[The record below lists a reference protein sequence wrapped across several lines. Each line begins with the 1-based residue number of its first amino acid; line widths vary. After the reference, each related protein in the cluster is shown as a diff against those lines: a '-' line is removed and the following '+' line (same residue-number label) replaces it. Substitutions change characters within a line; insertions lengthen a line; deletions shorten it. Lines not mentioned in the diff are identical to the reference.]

1 MKVSMPRKK
10 RHQYKT
16 IKPAKVLLGIGLI
29 LLSMVILYFMLTGVV
44 ASAPGPV
51 SNGDNYVVP
60 FPVNYPAPELELE
73 NLTGDVESLK
83 DFHGQVLLV
92 NNWATWC
99 PPCKAEM
106 PTLASYFTAHANE
119 GFMVIAIEAGD
130 PRDQVAQF
138 AEDFDL
144 PFTVW
149 LDPSSKALNAFRNGN
164 LPSSYVV
171 DRNGT
176 IRYAWT
182 GEINR
187 EMLEKFVTP
196 LLSE

>member
-1 MKVSMPRKK
+1 MSRKK
-10 RHQYKT
+10 IPQNKT
-16 IKPAKVLLGIGLI
+16 IKSAQVILGIGFI
-29 LLSMVILYFMLTGVV
+29 LLSMVILYSMLSRVV
-44 ASAPGPV
+44 TSASG
-51 SNGDNYVVP
+51 SESDGKNYVVP
-60 FPVNYPAPELELE
+60 VAVNYHAPDLELE
-73 NLTGDVESLK
+73 NITGEVESLS
-83 DFHGQVLLV
+83 DFHGQVVLV
-92 NNWATWC
+92 NNWAIWC

-106 PTLASYFTAHANE
+106 PTLAGYFDAHADE

-144 PFTVW
+144 PFKIW
-149 LDPSSKALNAFRNGN
+149 LDPGSKALNAFKNGN

-171 DRNGT
+171 DRNRT

>member
-1 MKVSMPRKK
+1 MPRKK
-10 RHQYKT
+10 RPQK
-16 IKPAKVLLGIGLI
+16 IAVNPAKVLLGVGFI
-29 LLSMVILYFMLTGVV
+29 LLSMVILYFLLSRAVTS
-44 ASAPGPV
+44 ASGSGPD
-51 SNGDNYVVP
+51 GGNYVVP
-60 FPVNYPAPELELE
+60 VPVNYPAPDLELE
-73 NLTGDVESLK
+73 NITGKVESLG
-83 DFHGQVLLV
+83 DFQGQVVLV

-106 PTLASYFTAHANE
+106 PTLASYYNAHVDE

-138 AEDFDL
+138 AEDFEL
-144 PFTVW
+144 PFKIW
-149 LDPSSKALNAFRNGN
+149 LDPGSKALNAFKNGN
-164 LPSSYVV
+164 LPSSYVL

-187 EMLEKFVTP
+187 EMLEKFITP

>member
-1 MKVSMPRKK
+1 MSRKK
-10 RHQYKT
+10 RPQNKP

-29 LLSMVILYFMLTGVV
+29 LLSMIILYFLLSGVV
-44 ASAPGPV
+44 TSAPGPV
-51 SNGDNYVVP
+51 SDGDNYVVP
-60 FPVNYPAPELELE
+60 VPVNYPAPELELE
-73 NLTGDVESLK
+73 NITGDVESLK
-83 DFHGQVLLV
+83 DFHGQVILV

-106 PTLASYFTAHANE
+106 PTLASYFNTHANE

-130 PRDQVAQF
+130 PRDQVEQF

-149 LDPSSKALNAFRNGN
+149 LDPGSKALTAFRNGN
-164 LPSSYVV
+164 LPSSYVL

-182 GEINR
+182 GEINL

>member
-1 MKVSMPRKK
+1 MRRKK
-10 RHQYKT
+10 RPQK
-16 IKPAKVLLGIGLI
+16 IAVKPAKVLLGIGLI
-29 LLSMVILYFMLTGVV
+29 LLSMVSLYFMLSGVV

-51 SNGDNYVVP
+51 SDGDNYVVP
-60 FPVNYPAPELELE
+60 VPVNYPEPELELE
-73 NLTGDVESLK
+73 NINGDVESLK

-106 PTLASYFTAHANE
+106 PTLASYFSAHAHE

-130 PRDQVAQF
+130 PRDQVAKF
-138 AEDFDL
+138 AEDFNL

-182 GEINR
+182 GEINQ
-187 EMLEKFVTP
+187 EMLEKYVTP

>member
-1 MKVSMPRKK
+1 MPIGKIS
-10 RHQYKT
+10 QDPT
-16 IKPAKVLLGIGLI
+16 VKPAKGLLGVGLI
-29 LLSMVILYFMLTGVV
+29 LLSMVILYSLLSRAVTG
-44 ASAPGPV
+44 APG
-51 SNGDNYVVP
+51 SGSDGENYVVP
-60 FPVNYPAPELELE
+60 VQVNYPAPDLELE
-73 NLTGDVESLK
+73 NITGEEESLS
-83 DFHGQVLLV
+83 DFRGQVVLV

-106 PTLASYFTAHANE
+106 PALAGYYDEHVDE

-130 PRDQVAQF
+130 PRGQVAQF
-138 AEDFDL
+138 AKDFEL
-144 PFTVW
+144 PFKVW
-149 LDPSSKALNAFRNGN
+149 LDPGSKALTAFKNGN

-182 GEINR
+182 GEIAR
-187 EMLEKFVTP
+187 EMLDKFVTP

>member
-1 MKVSMPRKK
+1 MPRKK
-10 RHQYKT
+10 RPQNKT
-16 IKPAKVLLGIGLI
+16 VKPAKVLLGIGFI
-29 LLSMVILYFMLTGVV
+29 LLSIVVLYSMLSRAVT
-44 ASAPGPV
+44 STPGPV
-51 SNGDNYVVP
+51 SDGENYVVP
-60 FPVNYPAPELELE
+60 VPVNYPAPELELE
-73 NLTGDVESLK
+73 NITGEVESLN
-83 DFHGQVLLV
+83 DFHGQVVLV

-106 PTLASYFTAHANE
+106 PTLANYFNAHVDE

-138 AEDFDL
+138 TEDFDL
-144 PFTVW
+144 PFKVW

>member
-1 MKVSMPRKK
+1 M
-10 RHQYKT
+10 
-16 IKPAKVLLGIGLI
+16 LGIGLI
-29 LLSMVILYFMLTGVV
+29 LLSMVIMYSMLPRVV
-44 ASAPGPV
+44 TSARGPV
-51 SNGDNYVVP
+51 SHGENDVVP
-60 FPVNYPAPELELE
+60 VPVNYPEPELELE
-73 NLTGDVESLK
+73 NIAGEVEALD
-83 DFHGQVLLV
+83 DFNGQVLLV

-106 PTLASYFTAHANE
+106 PTLAGYFNAHAEE

-144 PFTVW
+144 PFKVW
-149 LDPSSKALNAFRNGN
+149 LDPNSKALNAFRNGN

-171 DRNGT
+171 DRHGT

-196 LLSE
+196 LLGE

>member
-1 MKVSMPRKK
+1 M
-10 RHQYKT
+10 
-16 IKPAKVLLGIGLI
+16 LGIGLI
-29 LLSMVILYFMLTGVV
+29 LLSMVIMYSMLSRVVTG
-44 ASAPGPV
+44 APGPV
-51 SNGDNYVVP
+51 SHRENYVVP
-60 FPVNYPAPELELE
+60 VPVNYPAPELELE
-73 NLTGDVESLK
+73 NIAGEVEALD
-83 DFHGQVLLV
+83 DFNGQVLLV

-106 PTLASYFTAHANE
+106 PTLAGYFNAHAEE

-144 PFTVW
+144 PFKVW
-149 LDPSSKALNAFRNGN
+149 LDPNSKALNAFRNGN

-171 DRNGT
+171 DRHGT

-196 LLSE
+196 LLGE

>member
-1 MKVSMPRKK
+1 MPRKK
-10 RHQYKT
+10 
-16 IKPAKVLLGIGLI
+16 KPQHPATQLVKALLGAGFI
-29 LLSMVILYFMLTGVV
+29 LLSLVLFFSIGSRAGTKTTN
-44 ASAPGPV
+44 SAAARE
-51 SNGDNYVVP
+51 NYVVP
-60 FPVNYPAPELELE
+60 VPVNYPAPVLELE
-73 NLTGDVESLK
+73 NVKGEVESLE
-83 DFHGQVLLV
+83 DFKGQVVLV

-106 PTLASYFTAHANE
+106 PTLAAYFNAHVDE

-130 PRDQVAQF
+130 PRDQVAKF
-138 AEDFDL
+138 AKDFAL
-144 PFTVW
+144 PFKVW
-149 LDPSSKALNAFRNGN
+149 LDPRSEALNAFRNGS
-164 LPSSYVV
+164 LPSSYVM
-171 DRNGT
+171 DRNGV